1 VKVCNQLHHYEKMQR
16 VSQYNVPRYFVG
28 NQNKIPLAFTA
39 HYQITKSTVKNR
51 VVLTTHMFSFL
62 TEGTKEIVMGNAGVK
77 FDKKDFVLVASGK
90 CFMSEKLSHQGRYT
104 CSLLFFDHE
113 LLQTFFEHY
122 KLRILETIEKNDL
135 RQKEILLFKND
146 DYTTSYTASLNYIPN
161 KSEELAKVK
170 LHEILLYL
178 LETQP
183 NELCCLFAAHPKT
196 SDDIRFRNV
205 ITSHID
211 SNLSLNELAYLCNV
225 SLSTFKRKFTAIFND
240 SPTNWMRQKRME
252 HAAFLLKYNKERVS
266 DIYLRFGY
274 ENHSSFS
281 QSFKMVFGVS
291 PKEYKLQD

>member
-1 VKVCNQLHHYEKMQR
+1 MKKVN
-16 VSQYNVPRYFVG
+16 QYNVPRYFVG
-28 NQNKIPLAFTA
+28 ERDKVPSACIVP
-39 HYQITKSTVKNR
+39 YQINTGTIKNR
-51 VVLTTHMFSFL
+51 VVLTTYMFSFL
-62 TEGTKEIVMGNAGVK
+62 TEGTKEIVMGNAAVK
-77 FDKKDFVLVASGK
+77 FNKKEFVLVTAGK
-90 CFMSEKLSHQGRYT
+90 CFMSEKLSNQGKYT
-104 CSLLFFDHE
+104 CTLLFFDHE
-113 LLQTFFEHY
+113 LLQAFFQTHET
-122 KLRILETIEKNDL
+122 KILETIKKNDL
-135 RQKEILLFKND
+135 RQKEMLLFQND
-146 DYTTSYTASLNYIPN
+146 DYTISYMESLNYIAN
-161 KSEELAKVK
+161 KSEELAQVK

-183 NELCCLFAAHPKT
+183 LEFCCLFARTPKT
-196 SDDIRFRNV
+196 SEDIRFKNIV
-205 ITSHID
+205 NSHID

-291 PKEYKLQD
+291 PKEYQLHD